1 MIHANARFRGVR
13 NAAFFLNKR
22 LIILLVSMI
31 ILVSLIGFSLK
42 ERKELTW
49 PEQFVKDTTGWVQ
62 TLVSRPANYI
72 AGFFGNVK
80 DLQNTYVENKELRSR
95 LDELA
100 QLKADVQTLTE
111 ENNEFRDILDK
122 KDSLSDYKQIQ
133 ATVIGRN
140 PDRWDE
146 LLIIN
151 KGSTDGIERDM
162 AVITSTGLIGK
173 VKNSRQ
179 FTSTIQLL
187 SSTDATNRVSAEIV
201 GNQPDQPNQPYYGQ
215 IEGFDAVKEM
225 LLLKKIPY
233 EAKIEKGQLVQT
245 SGMGGVFPSRLI
257 IGTVEEVVP
266 DEFGLTQT
274 AFVKPGA
281 NFYDLE
287 HVMVIE
293 RSMIQP
299 ELRDLLGDEKE
310 AK

>member
-1 MIHANARFRGVR
+1 MPQ
-13 NAAFFLNKR
+13 FFLNKR

-42 ERKELTW
+42 EREQLTW

-72 AGFFGNVK
+72 AGFFENVK

-100 QLKADVQTLTE
+100 QLKANVQTLSE
-111 ENNEFRDILDK
+111 ENTELRDILDK

-151 KGSTDGIERDM
+151 KGSTDGIQRDM
-162 AVITSTGLIGK
+162 AVITSKGLIGK
-173 VKNSRQ
+173 VKSSRQ

-201 GNQPDQPNQPYYGQ
+201 GAQTYYGQ
-215 IEGFDAVKEM
+215 IEGFDAEKER

-245 SGMGGVFPSRLI
+245 SGMGGVFPAQLI
-257 IGTVEEVVP
+257 IGEVEEVVP

-274 AFVKPGA
+274 AYVKPGA
-281 NFYDLE
+281 NFYDIE

-299 ELRDLLGDEKE
+299 ELKDMLGDEEE
-310 AK
+310 AKK

>member
-13 NAAFFLNKR
+13 NATFFLNKR

-72 AGFFGNVK
+72 AGFFENVK

-111 ENNEFRDILDK
+111 ENNELRDILDK

-162 AVITSTGLIGK
+162 AVITSHGLIGK

-179 FTSTIQLL
+179 FTSTVQLL

-201 GNQPDQPNQPYYGQ
+201 GNEPETSYYGQ
-215 IEGFDAVKEM
+215 IEGFDAEKES
-225 LLLKKIPY
+225 LLLKKIPS
-233 EAKIEKGQLVQT
+233 EAKIEKG
-245 SGMGGVFPSRLI
+245 
-257 IGTVEEVVP
+257 P
-266 DEFGLTQT
+266 DCSNIWNRRRFSIK
-274 AFVKPGA
+274 A
-281 NFYDLE
+281 
-287 HVMVIE
+287 
-293 RSMIQP
+293 
-299 ELRDLLGDEKE
+299 
-310 AK
+310 

>member
-1 MIHANARFRGVR
+1 MPS
-13 NAAFFLNKR
+13 FFLNKR

-201 GNQPDQPNQPYYGQ
+201 GNKPDQPVQPYYGQ
-215 IEGFDAVKEM
+215 IEGFDAEKEM

-299 ELRDLLGDEKE
+299 ELRDLLGDEEE

>member
-1 MIHANARFRGVR
+1 MPQ
-13 NAAFFLNKR
+13 FFLNKR

-42 ERKELTW
+42 EREELTW
-49 PEQFVKDTTGWVQ
+49 PEQFIKDTTGWAQ
-62 TLVSRPANYI
+62 TIVSRPANYI
-72 AGFFGNVK
+72 AGFFGNVR
-80 DLQNTYVENKELRSR
+80 DLQNAYDENKQLRSR

-100 QLKADVQTLTE
+100 QLKADVQSVTE
-111 ENNEFRDILDK
+111 DNEELRDILDK
-122 KDSLSDYKQIQ
+122 KDSLSDYEQIQ

-162 AVITSTGLIGK
+162 AVITSTGLVGK

-179 FTSTIQLL
+179 FTSTVQLL

-201 GNQPDQPNQPYYGQ
+201 GTQTVYGQ
-215 IEGFDAVKEM
+215 IEGFDREKEM

-233 EAKIEKGQLVQT
+233 EAEIEKDQLVQT
-245 SGMGGVFPSRLI
+245 SGMGGVFPSHLI

-266 DEFGLTQT
+266 DEYGLTQT
-274 AFVKPGA
+274 AYVKPGA
-281 NFYDLE
+281 NFYDIE
-287 HVMVIE
+287 HVMVVE

-299 ELRDLLGDEKE
+299 ELQDILGVEEEEK
-310 AK
+310 

>member
-1 MIHANARFRGVR
+1 M
-13 NAAFFLNKR
+13 
-22 LIILLVSMI
+22 
-31 ILVSLIGFSLK
+31 
-42 ERKELTW
+42 TW

-72 AGFFGNVK
+72 AGFFENVK

-100 QLKADVQTLTE
+100 QLKADVQTLSE
-111 ENNEFRDILDK
+111 ENNELRDILDK

-151 KGSTDGIERDM
+151 KGSTDGIQRDM
-162 AVITSTGLIGK
+162 AVITSKGLIGK
-173 VKNSRQ
+173 VKSSRQ

-201 GNQPDQPNQPYYGQ
+201 GAQTYYGQ
-215 IEGFDAVKEM
+215 IEGFDAEKER

-245 SGMGGVFPSRLI
+245 SGMGGVFPAQLI
-257 IGTVEEVVP
+257 IGEVEEVVP

-281 NFYDLE
+281 NFYD
-287 HVMVIE
+287 I
-293 RSMIQP
+293 
-299 ELRDLLGDEKE
+299 GTCNGY
-310 AK
+310 

>member
-1 MIHANARFRGVR
+1 MPS
-13 NAAFFLNKR
+13 FFLNKR

-187 SSTDATNRVSAEIV
+187 SSTDTTNRVSAEIV
-201 GNQPDQPNQPYYGQ
+201 GNQPNQPNQPYYGQ
-215 IEGFDAVKEM
+215 IEGFDAEKEM

>member
-1 MIHANARFRGVR
+1 MPS
-13 NAAFFLNKR
+13 FFLNKR

-215 IEGFDAVKEM
+215 IEGFDAEKEM

-299 ELRDLLGDEKE
+299 ELRDLLGDEEE